1 MSFVSSMLQRPITA
15 LNSAL
20 AAVPA
25 GVTRTAGAAAT
36 VASATAAPGQA
47 AAAAPTLNENDFL
60 TLLVSQLKNQDP
72 TKPMSSTQFVAQL
85 AQFSTVSGIQQ
96 MQTSMASLASSL
108 SGNQSL
114 QAASLVGH
122 SVLAPSASAALT
134 GGRMQGAVNVPSGA
148 SDVRVTILDAN
159 GTLVRSIDLGAQSAG
174 LARFQWNGKAANG
187 STMPDGNYAIRA
199 QAVSG
204 GQAQGLA
211 TLAQGQVQS
220 VVLGTNGT
228 TPILEVQGLGSIPL
242 SSVRQIM

>member
-1 MSFVSSMLQRPITA
+1 MSFASAMLQRPITA
-15 LNSAL
+15 LASAL
-20 AAVPA
+20 TPAAA
-25 GVTRTAGAAAT
+25 GTAGTTRTADAGTPAG
-36 VASATAAPGQA
+36 S

-114 QAASLVGH
+114 QAAGLVGH
-122 SVLAPSASAALT
+122 AVLAPAASAALS
-134 GGRMQGAVNVPSGA
+134 GGSMQGAVNVPSGA
-148 SDVRVTILDAN
+148 SDVRVAILDAN
-159 GTLVRSIDLGAQSAG
+159 GTLVRSIDLGAQPAG
-174 LARFQWNGKAANG
+174 LVRFQWNGKAANG

-204 GQAQGLA
+204 GQAQGVA
-211 TLAQGQVQS
+211 TLAQGRVQS

>member
-1 MSFVSSMLQRPITA
+1 MSFASAMLQRPITA
-15 LNSAL
+15 LASVLTPTATG
-20 AAVPA
+20 AA
-25 GVTRTAGAAAT
+25 RTAGARTTTAPAT
-36 VASATAAPGQA
+36 
-47 AAAAPTLNENDFL
+47 AAPTLNENDFL

-122 SVLAPSASAALT
+122 AVLAPSASAALS
-134 GGRMQGAVNVPSGA
+134 GGSMQGAVNVPSGA
-148 SDVRVTILDAN
+148 SDVRVAILDSN
-159 GTLVRSIDLGAQSAG
+159 GTLVRSIDLGAQPAG
-174 LARFQWNGKAANG
+174 LVRFQWNGKAANG
-187 STMPDGNYAIRA
+187 STMPDGNYALRA

-220 VVLGTNGT
+220 VVLGINGT